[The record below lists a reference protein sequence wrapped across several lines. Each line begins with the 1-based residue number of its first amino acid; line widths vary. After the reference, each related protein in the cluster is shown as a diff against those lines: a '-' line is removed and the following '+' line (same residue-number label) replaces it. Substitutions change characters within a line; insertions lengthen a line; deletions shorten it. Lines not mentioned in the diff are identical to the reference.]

1 MARPKRKKLKFDEE
15 SLNGLLQEIYND
27 SHNIRAQIITLF
39 NKWEKYAED
48 GGSVAALGKDIINLI
63 RAQAKNQDQKI
74 MLLKYL
80 KDVVHGDSDSKKSDE
95 SESSK
100 MTPKRRN
107 ELLRMVENDLKSRD

>member
-1 MARPKRKKLKFDEE
+1 MARPRRKKLKFDED

-27 SHNIRAQIITLF
+27 SHNIRAQVITLF

-48 GGSVAALGKDIINLI
+48 GGSVAAIGNQIVNLI

-80 KDVVHGDSDSKKSDE
+80 KDVVHGDSDNKKDDDDK
-95 SESSK
+95 SSK
-100 MTPKRRN
+100 VSSVARK
-107 ELLRMVENDLKSRD
+107 ELIRMVDEELKNKR